1 MFISRHWPAAK
12 NDPPHCNRGV
22 RCKNEHE
29 IHLTVAI
36 DSHFQES
43 KCSPK
48 EKPSWSV
55 FMVFFSSPIL
65 ILALHN
71 NVSFFFYGIR
81 VNFRE
86 PSSIFDESLWNS
98 LRIPTT
104 PSLCVS
110 LMRRTYMR
118 IRSILIN
125 TFFETHAQSMRE
137 RLPWPL
143 RGHQPNPNR
152 VFFFSEMFSGESEPV
167 RLLLPAACLS
177 IAKFHF
183 TFGRRCW
190 WRGGWK

>member
-1 MFISRHWPAAK
+1 
-12 NDPPHCNRGV
+12 
-22 RCKNEHE
+22 
-29 IHLTVAI
+29 
-36 DSHFQES
+36 
-43 KCSPK
+43 
-48 EKPSWSV
+48 
-55 FMVFFSSPIL
+55 MVFFSSPIL
-65 ILALHN
+65 ILALHWRSN
-71 NVSFFFYGIR
+71 NASFFFYGIR

-152 VFFFSEMFSGESEPV
+152 VFFSRKCFRESRNRCGFCCPPRV
-167 RLLLPAACLS
+167 YPSQSFILRSVDVVDGGAAGNRS
-177 IAKFHF
+177 
-183 TFGRRCW
+183 GRR
-190 WRGGWK
+190 RNRNARPEKMNEQPIEPAPFIRITM